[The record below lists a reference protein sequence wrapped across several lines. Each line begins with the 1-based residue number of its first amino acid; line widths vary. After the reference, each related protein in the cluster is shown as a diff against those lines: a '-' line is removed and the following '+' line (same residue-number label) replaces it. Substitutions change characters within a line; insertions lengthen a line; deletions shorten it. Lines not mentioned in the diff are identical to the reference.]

1 MTKVNYKGSRE
12 EFAKG
17 YEAAVSDGKYM
28 ASRQKHLSVRAHD
41 PSISQKI
48 NKMASKSRS
57 RSRSR
62 GGNTKMI
69 SPRSSRSTSRGR
81 STKRQKLPSVYS
93 GKNAKSVRFSTTSKS
108 GGVFGSGTRAAKKK
122 AMVKVQKKGANHTM
136 EVTDQLQAVDCAWIG
151 HVTFTRN
158 VLFREAVICLYAEI
172 LRRSGTVVNS
182 VNDETK
188 TMVLNTQI
196 IIEYKLTSIGNYAT
210 TPYTFGV
217 GFATATDFANWFL
230 NVARPWYGAPET
242 EFGRIWIKGPVS
254 SDETYLQINIAN
266 MKCHFQVKSTLKI
279 QNQTVSTSGDDED
292 DVNNVP
298 LYGKS
303 YNFNGTQLKQTRP
316 YIGNG
321 GGTVQS
327 QDLTANVDFGVVSYV
342 NSNELPEP
350 VQGPVEFR
358 GLKAIGKAHLD
369 PGQVKTSILTDSI
382 NMYFSTLFKTF
393 MDDAPG
399 TSVQRAR
406 LHGKGRIFAL
416 EKMINVLGS
425 LSILIAYEH
434 NYEVSTSIKIKQ
446 PFGLIKSF
454 SKFVN

>member
-62 GGNTKMI
+62 APTTKML

-81 STKRQKLPSVYS
+81 SAKRQKVPQIYR
-93 GKNAKSVRFSTTSKS
+93 GKGPVRFATTSKS
-108 GGVFGSGTRAAKKK
+108 GGFFGSGTRAAKKK
-122 AMVKVQKKGANHTM
+122 AMIKVQKKGANHTM
-136 EVTDQLQAVDCAWIG
+136 EVSDDLSAVDAAWIG
-151 HVTFTRN
+151 HVTFCRN
-158 VLFREAVICLYAEI
+158 VLYREAVICLYAEI
-172 LRRSGTVVNS
+172 LRRAGTVINS
-182 VNDETK
+182 VADETK

-196 IIEYKLTSIGNYAT
+196 IIEYKLTNTGNYAT
-210 TPYTFGV
+210 SPYVFGV
-217 GFATATDFANWFL
+217 GQATATDFVNWWL
-230 NVARPWYGAPET
+230 SVSRPWYGNAET
-242 EFGRIWIKGPVS
+242 EFGRIWIKGPVA
-254 SDETYLQINIAN
+254 SDETYMQINMAN
-266 MKCHFQVKSTLKI
+266 MKCHFEIKSTLKI
-279 QNQTVSTSGDDED
+279 QNQTVATAGDDED

-321 GGTVQS
+321 GGTVIS
-327 QDLTANVDFGVVSYV
+327 QDLSANVDLGVISYV
-342 NSNELPEP
+342 NSSELPEP

-369 PGQVKTSILTDSI
+369 PGQVKTSVLTDTI
-382 NMYFSTLFKTF
+382 NMYFSTLFKSF
-393 MDDAPG
+393 MDDIPSI
-399 TSVQRAR
+399 SVQRAR
-406 LHGKGRIFAL
+406 NFGKGRIFAL

-425 LSILIAYEH
+425 LSLKIAYEH
-434 NYEVSTSIKIKQ
+434 NYEVSTSVKLKQ
-446 PFGLIKSF
+446 PIGLIKSF